1 MLLLPHQS
9 SPVTYPPQR
18 PTDPSNVKLETL
30 YPRCFLEFIPNCT
43 NTFNSSSSYNGNDP
57 KRLHRI
63 SRLVYLNQLT
73 DGTLTRE
80 TGIFWSVLILNESF
94 LCITVSFRWRFVC
107 WGRISS
113 KQLLDLFV
121 TLVIIYE
128 CVLLSY
134 FFLRLYLKSFQCIRE
149 VEPGFGFKEKR
160 REKNRHFTPFNR
172 FSIFKCP
179 CNFPYLYNF
188 TCVTNETKMIRN
200 L

>member
-1 MLLLPHQS
+1 MNFLLTVNRVHQFTIPSDEIRNSRFHVPNRHHNTPTSCPTPTLLLSPHVLLLPHQS

-107 WGRISS
+107 
-113 KQLLDLFV
+113 
-121 TLVIIYE
+121 
-128 CVLLSY
+128 
-134 FFLRLYLKSFQCIRE
+134 
-149 VEPGFGFKEKR
+149 
-160 REKNRHFTPFNR
+160 
-172 FSIFKCP
+172 
-179 CNFPYLYNF
+179 
-188 TCVTNETKMIRN
+188 
-200 L
+200 